1 MQFYVVFVFCPIRF
15 YVVVGY
21 GLLYQIKE
29 NVVLYWTTVLKSATI
44 WRDSILART
53 HLHDVSHL
61 VFAKTFTSSMLAQL
75 KVSKPWR
82 LLLLHVRPVFHS
94 RPLSS
99 PTKYPE
105 LLESDFDSEGQPDY
119 LKLILTSRVYDV
131 VDNAGSPLSHA
142 VNLSHRCNAKIFLK
156 REDLLPVFSFK
167 LRGAYNMIAKLHSKT
182 PLNGVI
188 ACSAGNHAQGVAFS
202 AAKLKIPST
211 IVMPTATPSIKYTN
225 VSRLGSH
232 VVLYGE
238 DFDAAKQECAR
249 LSALNNLTD
258 IPPFDHPYV
267 IAGQGTIAL
276 ELTRQLILDQLDA
289 VFVPVGGGGLIAG
302 IATYMKK
309 VAPHVKIIGVET
321 YDADALYRSLN
332 DSKRARLDSVG
343 VFADGTAV
351 KILGDETWRLC
362 HKYVD
367 EVVRVSTDE
376 TCAAIKDIF
385 EDTRSIVEPS
395 GALGVAGMKK
405 YIQQTA
411 DTIDHKKK
419 TYIPILSGANM
430 NFDRLRF
437 VSERAVLG
445 EGKEVSF
452 VVTIPERPGE
462 FAKLQKIIHPRA
474 ITEFSYRYTDN
485 KQANIY
491 VSFNVQNKNKEVGSI
506 ISQMSNEDHKYEV
519 VDISDNE
526 LAKTHGRYLVGGKT
540 ERSSKTD
547 NERLF
552 QFEFPE
558 RPGALTKFLQALK
571 DNWDITLFHYRNHG
585 NDVGKVLCGFVLPQE
600 TSDEEFHTFLKQLD
614 YKYIDES
621 DNVVYQKF
629 LKS

>member
-1 MQFYVVFVFCPIRF
+1 
-15 YVVVGY
+15 
-21 GLLYQIKE
+21 
-29 NVVLYWTTVLKSATI
+29 
-44 WRDSILART
+44 
-53 HLHDVSHL
+53 
-61 VFAKTFTSSMLAQL
+61 MLAQVRASNL
-75 KVSKPWR
+75 WR
-82 LLLLHVRPVFHS
+82 LPLLYKPVVRPRLAS
-94 RPLSS
+94 TLAA
-99 PTKYPE
+99 KYPE
-105 LLESDFDSEGQPDY
+105 LAKSDFQNDGEPDY
-119 LKLILTSRVYDV
+119 VKLILTSRVYDV

-182 PLNGVI
+182 TLNGVI
-188 ACSAGNHAQGVAFS
+188 ACSAGNHAQGVAYS

-211 IVMPTATPSIKYTN
+211 IVMPTATPSIKYNN
-225 VSRLGSH
+225 VSRLGSQ

-238 DFDAAKQECAR
+238 DFDSAKQECAR
-249 LSALNNLTD
+249 LCSLDGLTD

-276 ELTRQLILDQLDA
+276 ELTRQLVLDQLDA

-302 IATYMKK
+302 VGAYLKK

-321 YDADALYRSLN
+321 FDADALYRSLKEN
-332 DSKRARLDSVG
+332 KRVQLNQVG
-343 VFADGTAV
+343 LFADGTAV
-351 KILGDETWRLC
+351 KILGEETWRLC

-367 EVVRVSTDE
+367 EVVRVTTDE

-411 DTIDHKKK
+411 ETIDHKKK

-437 VSERAVLG
+437 ISERAVLG

-452 VVTIPERPGE
+452 AVTIPERPGE
-462 FAKLQKIIHPRA
+462 FARLQKIIHPRA
-474 ITEFSYRYTDN
+474 ITEFSYRLSGDEN
-485 KQANIY
+485 AHIY
-491 VSFNVQNKNKEVGSI
+491 VSFNVQNKTKEVSAI
-506 ISQMSNEDHKYEV
+506 IEEMTNDEHNYEV

-526 LAKTHGRYLVGGKT
+526 LAKTHGRYLVGGQTEKSVKT
-540 ERSSKTD
+540 T
-547 NERLF
+547 NEKLL

-558 RPGALTKFLQALK
+558 RPGALTKFLQSLK
-571 DNWDITLFHYRNHG
+571 RNWDITLFHYRNHG
-585 NDVGKVLCGFVLPQE
+585 NDVGKVLCGFVLPEE
-600 TSDEEFHTFLKQLD
+600 TTEEEFHTFLQTLG
-614 YKYIDES
+614 YKYVVET
-621 DNVVYQKF
+621 DNVVYDKF
-629 LKS
+629 LKA